1 MRNSSTPPLLRLEDI
16 CVKFGFVEA
25 LKSVNLSIQR
35 QEVIAIVGDNGAG
48 KSTLIKVIA
57 GFLQPGFGHIY
68 LNGEQV
74 TIPSIREADRM
85 GIASV
90 FQGQEFCDNLD
101 VASNLFLGKEINQ
114 IGIRDDDSMN
124 SRARSVLKT
133 LSSAIRVGSPIASLS
148 VGQRQTV
155 AIARTLLND
164 PQLILLDEPTAALS
178 VMQSAEVLAY
188 IKRLRSEGRSV
199 VMVCHDMEVVGDHAK
214 RVIAMTN
221 GQIVADGPTFEVL
234 RDTDVLHRAD
244 LIAPQICEISMRLAQ
259 ELPALSTTP
268 IAQAN
273 TLDEMRRAIEGTLET
288 KEHDCTIIYENTD
301 ALVVERCA
309 LIKE

>member
-1 MRNSSTPPLLRLEDI
+1 MTSASDRYQEKSDKKEHTMRNSSTPPLLRLEDI

-178 VMQSAEVLAY
+178 VMQSAE
-188 IKRLRSEGRSV
+188 GRSV
-199 VMVCHDMEVVGDHAK
+199 VMVCHDLPDVFAVSDRIVVIRQGHVTGVH
-214 RVIAMTN
+214 RTVETSYEEIIAEIAGVTTEHEYEEIAENPKFDSMVR
-221 GQIVADGPTFEVL
+221 Q
-234 RDTDVLHRAD
+234 RK
-244 LIAPQICEISMRLAQ
+244 LIDRTISAAVSHGTGHDS
-259 ELPALSTTP
+259 P
-268 IAQAN
+268 
-273 TLDEMRRAIEGTLET
+273 LD
-288 KEHDCTIIYENTD
+288 
-301 ALVVERCA
+301 
-309 LIKE
+309 

>member
-1 MRNSSTPPLLRLEDI
+1 MTSASDRYQEKSEKKEHTMRNSSTPPLLRLEDI

-57 GFLQPGFGHIY
+57 GFLHPGFGHIY

-90 FQGQEFCDNLD
+90 FQGQGVCDNLD

-164 PQLILLDEPTAALS
+164 PQLILLDEPTTAL
-178 VMQSAEVLAY
+178 SAEVLAY

-199 VMVCHDMEVVGDHAK
+199 VMVCHDLPDVFAVSDRIVVIRQGHVTGVH
-214 RVIAMTN
+214 RTVETSYEEIIAEIAGVTTEHEYEEIAENPEFDSMVR
-221 GQIVADGPTFEVL
+221 Q
-234 RDTDVLHRAD
+234 RK
-244 LIAPQICEISMRLAQ
+244 LIDRTISAAVSHGTGHDS
-259 ELPALSTTP
+259 P
-268 IAQAN
+268 
-273 TLDEMRRAIEGTLET
+273 LD
-288 KEHDCTIIYENTD
+288 
-301 ALVVERCA
+301 
-309 LIKE
+309 

>member
-164 PQLILLDEPTAALS
+164 PPAY
-178 VMQSAEVLAY
+178 SA
-188 IKRLRSEGRSV
+188 GRT
-199 VMVCHDMEVVGDHAK
+199 DRRTVGDAVGGSA
-214 RVIAMTN
+214 RIYQATALRRPVR
-221 GQIVADGPTFEVL
+221 GDGLPRSAGCVRGIRPHC
-234 RDTDVLHRAD
+234 RDTSGARH
-244 LIAPQICEISMRLAQ
+244 
-259 ELPALSTTP
+259 
-268 IAQAN
+268 
-273 TLDEMRRAIEGTLET
+273 RRASNRRNVL
-288 KEHDCTIIYENTD
+288 
-301 ALVVERCA
+301 
-309 LIKE
+309 

>member
-1 MRNSSTPPLLRLEDI
+1 MTSASDRYQEKSDKKEHTMRNSSTPPLLRLEDI

-124 SRARSVLKT
+124 SACPFRAEDPELGDSGRLPYRI
-133 LSSAIRVGSPIASLS
+133 LIRRPAPDRGHSAH
-148 VGQRQTV
+148 
-155 AIARTLLND
+155 
-164 PQLILLDEPTAALS
+164 AA
-178 VMQSAEVLAY
+178 Q
-188 IKRLRSEGRSV
+188 
-199 VMVCHDMEVVGDHAK
+199 
-214 RVIAMTN
+214 
-221 GQIVADGPTFEVL
+221 
-234 RDTDVLHRAD
+234 
-244 LIAPQICEISMRLAQ
+244 
-259 ELPALSTTP
+259 
-268 IAQAN
+268 
-273 TLDEMRRAIEGTLET
+273 
-288 KEHDCTIIYENTD
+288 
-301 ALVVERCA
+301 
-309 LIKE
+309 

>member
-133 LSSAIRVGSPIASLS
+133 LSSAIRVGSPIARRPAPDRGHS
-148 VGQRQTV
+148 
-155 AIARTLLND
+155 AH
-164 PQLILLDEPTAALS
+164 AA
-178 VMQSAEVLAY
+178 Q
-188 IKRLRSEGRSV
+188 
-199 VMVCHDMEVVGDHAK
+199 
-214 RVIAMTN
+214 
-221 GQIVADGPTFEVL
+221 
-234 RDTDVLHRAD
+234 
-244 LIAPQICEISMRLAQ
+244 
-259 ELPALSTTP
+259 
-268 IAQAN
+268 
-273 TLDEMRRAIEGTLET
+273 
-288 KEHDCTIIYENTD
+288 
-301 ALVVERCA
+301 
-309 LIKE
+309 

>member
-1 MRNSSTPPLLRLEDI
+1 MTSASDRYQEKSDKKEHTMRNSSTPPLLRLEDI

-199 VMVCHDMEVVGDHAK
+199 VMVCHDLPDVFAVSDRIVVIRQGHVTGVH
-214 RVIAMTN
+214 RTVETSYEEIIA
-221 GQIVADGPTFEVL
+221 E
-234 RDTDVLHRAD
+234 
-244 LIAPQICEISMRLAQ
+244 IAGV
-259 ELPALSTTP
+259 TT
-268 IAQAN
+268 
-273 TLDEMRRAIEGTLET
+273 
-288 KEHDCTIIYENTD
+288 EHEYE
-301 ALVVERCA
+301 
-309 LIKE
+309 

>member
-1 MRNSSTPPLLRLEDI
+1 MLE
-16 CVKFGFVEA
+16 VKDLDVRYGDFQAINGVSLKVEEGTIVA
-25 LKSVNLSIQR
+25 LIG
-35 QEVIAIVGDNGAG
+35 ANGAG

-199 VMVCHDMEVVGDHAK
+199 VMVCHDLPDVFAVSDRIVVIRQGHVTGVH
-214 RVIAMTN
+214 RTVETSYEEIIAEIAGVTTEQEYEEIAENPEFDSMVR
-221 GQIVADGPTFEVL
+221 Q
-234 RDTDVLHRAD
+234 RK
-244 LIAPQICEISMRLAQ
+244 LIDRTISAAVSHGTGHDS
-259 ELPALSTTP
+259 P
-268 IAQAN
+268 
-273 TLDEMRRAIEGTLET
+273 LD
-288 KEHDCTIIYENTD
+288 
-301 ALVVERCA
+301 
-309 LIKE
+309 

>member
-1 MRNSSTPPLLRLEDI
+1 MTSASDRYQEKSEKKEHTMRNSSTPPLLRLEDI

-35 QEVIAIVGDNGAG
+35 QEVVAIVGDNGAG

-74 TIPSIREADRM
+74 TIP
-85 GIASV
+85 
-90 FQGQEFCDNLD
+90 
-101 VASNLFLGKEINQ
+101 
-114 IGIRDDDSMN
+114 DDDSMN

-164 PQLILLDEPTAALS
+164 PQLILLDEPTTALS

-199 VMVCHDMEVVGDHAK
+199 VMVCHDLPDVFAVSDRIVVIRQGHVTGVH
-214 RVIAMTN
+214 RTVETSYEEIIAEIAGVTTEHEYEEIAENPEFDSMVR
-221 GQIVADGPTFEVL
+221 Q
-234 RDTDVLHRAD
+234 RK
-244 LIAPQICEISMRLAQ
+244 LIDRTISAAVSHGTGHDS
-259 ELPALSTTP
+259 P
-268 IAQAN
+268 
-273 TLDEMRRAIEGTLET
+273 LD
-288 KEHDCTIIYENTD
+288 
-301 ALVVERCA
+301 
-309 LIKE
+309 

>member
-155 AIARTLLND
+155 AIAH
-164 PQLILLDEPTAALS
+164 AA
-178 VMQSAEVLAY
+178 Q
-188 IKRLRSEGRSV
+188 
-199 VMVCHDMEVVGDHAK
+199 
-214 RVIAMTN
+214 
-221 GQIVADGPTFEVL
+221 
-234 RDTDVLHRAD
+234 
-244 LIAPQICEISMRLAQ
+244 
-259 ELPALSTTP
+259 
-268 IAQAN
+268 
-273 TLDEMRRAIEGTLET
+273 
-288 KEHDCTIIYENTD
+288 
-301 ALVVERCA
+301 
-309 LIKE
+309 